1 MYLMA
6 VTIVIV
12 VVISA
17 LAILGVTYI
26 TSNNEVELEKLEREA
41 EIAKKAL
48 SNDVVRV
55 KIHDMDITTPWRKY
69 GDQSKYSDS
78 EWGAYQQG
86 FIDGVRKTKEEAKKI
101 VQNTRQE

>member
-6 VTIVIV
+6 ITIVIV
-12 VVISA
+12 VVI
-17 LAILGVTYI
+17 IGVVVLGITYI
-26 TSNNEVELEKLEREA
+26 ASKNEVELKRLEREA

-55 KIHDMDITTPWRKY
+55 KIHDIDIPTPWRKY
-69 GDQSKYSDS
+69 GDQLKYSDS
-78 EWGAYQQG
+78 EWDAYQLG
-86 FIDGVRKTKEEAKKI
+86 FIHGVAKAKEEAKKI

>member
-6 VTIVIV
+6 ITIVIV
-12 VVISA
+12 VVI
-17 LAILGVTYI
+17 IGVVVLGITYI
-26 TSNNEVELEKLEREA
+26 ASKNEVELKKLEREA

-55 KIHDMDITTPWRKY
+55 KIHDIDIPTPWRKY
-69 GDQSKYSDS
+69 GDQLKYSDS
-78 EWGAYQQG
+78 EWDAYQQG
-86 FIDGVRKTKEEAKKI
+86 FIDGVRKAKEEAKKI

>member
-1 MYLMA
+1 MYFMA

-12 VVISA
+12 VVI
-17 LAILGVTYI
+17 IGVVVLGMTYI
-26 TSNNEVELEKLEREA
+26 ASKNDVELKRLEEEA

-48 SNDVVRV
+48 SNDIIRV

>member
-17 LAILGVTYI
+17 LAVLGITYI
-26 TSNNEVELEKLEREA
+26 TSNNEVELKKLEREA

-55 KIHDMDITTPWRKY
+55 KIHDMDIPTPWRKY

>member
-6 VTIVIV
+6 ITIVIV

-17 LAILGVTYI
+17 LAVLGITYI
-26 TSNNEVELEKLEREA
+26 TSNNEVELKKLEREA

>member
-1 MYLMA
+1 MHLMA
-6 VTIVIV
+6 ITIV
-12 VVISA
+12 VVIV
-17 LAILGVTYI
+17 IIGVVVLGITYI
-26 TSNNEVELEKLEREA
+26 ATKNEVELKKLEREA

-55 KIHDMDITTPWRKY
+55 KIHDMDISTPWRKY

-86 FIDGVRKTKEEAKKI
+86 FMDGVRKTKEEAKKI
-101 VQNTRQE
+101 VQNTRQG

>member
-1 MYLMA
+1 MLMA
-6 VTIVIV
+6 ITIVIV
-12 VVISA
+12 VVIIG
-17 LAILGVTYI
+17 LVVLGITYI
-26 TSNNEVELEKLEREA
+26 ASKNEVELKKLEREA

-55 KIHDMDITTPWRKY
+55 KIHDMDITTPWKKY
-69 GDQSKYSDS
+69 GDQLKYSDS

>member
-6 VTIVIV
+6 ITIVIV
-12 VVISA
+12 VVI
-17 LAILGVTYI
+17 IGVVVLGITYI
-26 TSNNEVELEKLEREA
+26 ASKNEVELKRLEREA

-55 KIHDMDITTPWRKY
+55 KIHDIDIPAPWKRQ
-69 GDQSKYSDS
+69 GDLLKYSDS
-78 EWGAYQQG
+78 EWDAYQLG
-86 FIDGVRKTKEEAKKI
+86 FRNGVVKAKEEAKKI